1 MEPPTEIFQ
10 QVYINSCNTP
20 SNSCRKAILE
30 RSFPTAPNRV
40 QAVLYRVINN
50 NHVLGPGLYLPGDI
64 HGEWATLDRLILV
77 TDVVMSHASSAMTPR
92 WKSDMLPNVL
102 HANYLSFF
110 ILTLLDQAF

>member
-1 MEPPTEIFQ
+1 MFWGRVSIYLVIF
-10 QVYINSCNTP
+10 T
-20 SNSCRKAILE
+20 
-30 RSFPTAPNRV
+30 
-40 QAVLYRVINN
+40 
-50 NHVLGPGLYLPGDI
+50 
-64 HGEWATLDRLILV
+64 GEWATLDRLILV